1 MPELCSVLCSWLFP
15 VAKFYLQILAKHL
28 APLWHSKT
36 SRFLSARLPAQSS
49 LLLAPSLA
57 EVVLLWGGGCPG
69 SRAAL
74 RAAKQEEIPPLPW
87 GECAGEKCCR
97 GRGITSCLIP
107 HVCPTGES

>member
-49 LLLAPSLA
+49 LLLHPAWQKWCCCGAGDVRVA
-57 EVVLLWGGGCPG
+57 E
-69 SRAAL
+69 
-74 RAAKQEEIPPLPW
+74 Q
-87 GECAGEKCCR
+87 
-97 GRGITSCLIP
+97 
-107 HVCPTGES
+107 H